1 MNNKNMMNNKKK
13 YGRDFMLVVVG
24 QIISLFGNAILRFSL
39 PLYLLRETGSSTL
52 FGIVT
57 ACSFLPVI
65 VLSMLG
71 GVLADRVNK
80 RNIMVCLDFLTAGV
94 ITVFSLLLGNA
105 PMIPLF
111 ITSLMLLYGISGTYQ
126 PAVQASI
133 PALVSKEKI
142 LPANAIVNQIGALAN
157 FMGPMI
163 GGMLYGAFG
172 IMIILKVSIICV
184 TLSALMEIFVQ
195 IPFQK
200 QQTRDKVLKIV
211 TGDLQ
216 ESIRFLRFEKPL
228 FIQICSVIAG
238 LNLFLSPMLAIGIP
252 VIVVDKLH
260 LTDGLL
266 GLTQG
271 MLAVG
276 GILGG
281 FLTVLLEKR
290 LRPQKAYIPLFL
302 CTVCSCL
309 MGLGMAIGPTP
320 MIKYVLLSVT
330 GLLVTI
336 FTTMFSI
343 QMLAVV
349 QAETPQRLIGKVVA
363 CIMTFIMCVQP
374 IGQLLYGFV
383 FERLP
388 GQPVIIIAASMISL
402 LIAIRSKKI
411 LMKLGGDNHH
421 DKESGE
427 NAVKRDT

>member
-1 MNNKNMMNNKKK
+1 MNNTKK
-13 YGRDFMLVVVG
+13 YGKDFTLVVVG
-24 QIISLFGNAILRFSL
+24 QIVSLFGNAILRFSL

-57 ACSFLPVI
+57 ACSFLPMI
-65 VLSMLG
+65 VLSLLG

-94 ITVFSLLLGNA
+94 ITVFSWLLGIV
-105 PMIPLF
+105 PIIPLF
-111 ITSLMLLYGISGTYQ
+111 ITVLMLLYGISGTYQ

-133 PALVSKEKI
+133 PALVPKEKI
-142 LPANAIVNQIGALAN
+142 LSANAIVNQIGALAN
-157 FMGPMI
+157 FIGPII

-172 IMIILKVSIICV
+172 IVIILKVSVLCFV
-184 TLSALMEIFVQ
+184 LSAVMEIFIK

-200 QQTRDKVLKIV
+200 QPTQDKVLQIAA
-211 TGDLQ
+211 GDLRD
-216 ESIRFLRFEKPL
+216 SIRFLRMEKPL
-228 FIQICSVIAG
+228 FVQICIVIAG
-238 LNLFLSPMLAIGIP
+238 LNLFLSPMMTIGIP

-281 FLTVLLEKR
+281 LLTVLLDKK
-290 LRPQKAYIPLFL
+290 LTPQTAYVPLFL
-302 CTVCSCL
+302 CTACSCL
-309 MGLGMAIGPTP
+309 MGFGMAIGQSP
-320 MIKYVLLSVT
+320 MIKYVILSVT
-330 GLLVTI
+330 GLSVTI

-349 QAETPQRLIGKVVA
+349 QAETPQHLIGKVVA

-374 IGQLLYGFV
+374 IGQLLYGFL
-383 FERLP
+383 FECLP
-388 GQPVIIIAASMISL
+388 SQPVIIIGASMISL
-402 LIAIRSKKI
+402 VIAVRSKKI
-411 LMKLGGDNHH
+411 LIKLGGSNHY
-421 DKESGE
+421 DEYSSG
-427 NAVKRDT
+427 NS

>member
-1 MNNKNMMNNKKK
+1 MNNTKK
-13 YGRDFMLVVVG
+13 YGKDFTLVVVG
-24 QIISLFGNAILRFSL
+24 QIVSLFGNAILRFSL

-57 ACSFLPVI
+57 ACSFLPMI
-65 VLSMLG
+65 VLSLLG

-94 ITVFSLLLGNA
+94 ITVFSWLLGIV
-105 PMIPLF
+105 PIIPLF
-111 ITSLMLLYGISGTYQ
+111 ITVLMLLYGISGTYQ

-133 PALVSKEKI
+133 PALVPKEKI
-142 LPANAIVNQIGALAN
+142 LSANAIVNQIGALAN
-157 FMGPMI
+157 FIGPII

-172 IMIILKVSIICV
+172 IVIILKVSVLCFV
-184 TLSALMEIFVQ
+184 LSAVMEIFIK

-200 QQTRDKVLKIV
+200 QPTQDKVLQIAA
-211 TGDLQ
+211 GDLQ
-216 ESIRFLRFEKPL
+216 DSIRFLRMEKPL
-228 FIQICSVIAG
+228 FVQICIVIAG
-238 LNLFLSPMLAIGIP
+238 LNLFLSPMLTIGIP

-281 FLTVLLEKR
+281 LLTVLLDKK
-290 LRPQKAYIPLFL
+290 LTPQTAYVPLFL
-302 CTVCSCL
+302 CTACSCL
-309 MGLGMAIGPTP
+309 MGFGMAIDQSP
-320 MIKYVLLSVT
+320 MIKYVILSVM
-330 GLLVTI
+330 GPSVTI

-349 QAETPQRLIGKVVA
+349 QAETPQHLIGKVVA

-374 IGQLLYGFV
+374 IGQLLYGFL
-383 FERLP
+383 FECLP
-388 GQPVIIIAASMISL
+388 SQPVIIIGASMISL
-402 LIAIRSKKI
+402 VIAVRSKKI
-411 LMKLGGDNHH
+411 LIKLGGNNHY
-421 DKESGE
+421 DEYSSG
-427 NAVKRDT
+427 NS

>member
-1 MNNKNMMNNKKK
+1 MNNTKK
-13 YGRDFMLVVVG
+13 YGKDFTLVVVG
-24 QIISLFGNAILRFSL
+24 QIVSLFGNAILRFSL

-57 ACSFLPVI
+57 ACSFLPMI
-65 VLSMLG
+65 VLSLLG

-94 ITVFSLLLGNA
+94 ITVFSWLLGIV
-105 PMIPLF
+105 PIIPLF
-111 ITSLMLLYGISGTYQ
+111 ITVLMLLYGISGTYQ

-133 PALVSKEKI
+133 PALVPKEKI
-142 LPANAIVNQIGALAN
+142 LSANAIVNQIGALAN
-157 FMGPMI
+157 FIGPII

-172 IMIILKVSIICV
+172 IVIILKVSVLCFV
-184 TLSALMEIFVQ
+184 LSAVMEIFIK

-200 QQTRDKVLKIV
+200 QPTQDKVLQIAA
-211 TGDLQ
+211 GDLRD
-216 ESIRFLRFEKPL
+216 SIRFLRMEKPL
-228 FIQICSVIAG
+228 FVQICIVIAG
-238 LNLFLSPMLAIGIP
+238 LNLFLSPMLTIGIP

-281 FLTVLLEKR
+281 LLTVLLDKK
-290 LRPQKAYIPLFL
+290 LTPQTAYVPLFL
-302 CTVCSCL
+302 CTACSCL
-309 MGLGMAIGPTP
+309 MGFGMAIGQSP
-320 MIKYVLLSVT
+320 MIKYIILSVT
-330 GLLVTI
+330 GLSVTI

-349 QAETPQRLIGKVVA
+349 QAETPQHLIGKVVA

-374 IGQLLYGFV
+374 IGQLLYGFL
-383 FERLP
+383 FECLP
-388 GQPVIIIAASMISL
+388 SQPVIIIGASMISL
-402 LIAIRSKKI
+402 VIAVRSKKI
-411 LMKLGGDNHH
+411 LIKLGGSNHY
-421 DKESGE
+421 DEYSSG
-427 NAVKRDT
+427 NS

>member
-1 MNNKNMMNNKKK
+1 MNNTKK
-13 YGRDFMLVVVG
+13 YGKDFTLVVVG
-24 QIISLFGNAILRFSL
+24 QIVSLFGNAILRFSL

-57 ACSFLPVI
+57 ACSFLPMI
-65 VLSMLG
+65 VLSLLG

-94 ITVFSLLLGNA
+94 ITVFSWLLGIV
-105 PMIPLF
+105 PIIPLF
-111 ITSLMLLYGISGTYQ
+111 ITVLMLLYGISGTYQ

-133 PALVSKEKI
+133 PALVPKEKI
-142 LPANAIVNQIGALAN
+142 LSANAIVNQIGALAN
-157 FMGPMI
+157 FIGPII

-172 IMIILKVSIICV
+172 IVIILKVSVLCFV
-184 TLSALMEIFVQ
+184 LSAVMEIFIK

-200 QQTRDKVLKIV
+200 QPTQDKVLQIAA
-211 TGDLQ
+211 GDLQ
-216 ESIRFLRFEKPL
+216 DSIRFLRMEKPL
-228 FIQICSVIAG
+228 FVQICIVIAG
-238 LNLFLSPMLAIGIP
+238 LNLFLSPMLTIGIP

-281 FLTVLLEKR
+281 LLTVLLDKK
-290 LRPQKAYIPLFL
+290 LTPQTAYVPLFL
-302 CTVCSCL
+302 CTACSCL
-309 MGLGMAIGPTP
+309 MGFGMAIGQSP
-320 MIKYVLLSVT
+320 MIKYIILSVT
-330 GLLVTI
+330 GLSVTI

-349 QAETPQRLIGKVVA
+349 QAETPQHLIGKVVA

-374 IGQLLYGFV
+374 IGQLLYGFL
-383 FERLP
+383 FECLP
-388 GQPVIIIAASMISL
+388 SQPVIIIGASMISL
-402 LIAIRSKKI
+402 VIAVRSKKI
-411 LMKLGGDNHH
+411 LIKLGGNNHY
-421 DKESGE
+421 DEYSSG
-427 NAVKRDT
+427 NS

>member
-1 MNNKNMMNNKKK
+1 MNNTKK
-13 YGRDFMLVVVG
+13 YGKDFTLVVVG
-24 QIISLFGNAILRFSL
+24 QIVSLFGNAILRFSL

-57 ACSFLPVI
+57 ACSFLPMI
-65 VLSMLG
+65 VLSLLG

-94 ITVFSLLLGNA
+94 ITVFSWLLGIV
-105 PMIPLF
+105 PIIPLF
-111 ITSLMLLYGISGTYQ
+111 ITVLMLLYGISGTYQ

-133 PALVSKEKI
+133 PALVPKEKI
-142 LPANAIVNQIGALAN
+142 LSANAIVNQIGALAN
-157 FMGPMI
+157 FIGPII

-172 IMIILKVSIICV
+172 IVIILKVSVLCFV
-184 TLSALMEIFVQ
+184 LSAVMEIFIK

-200 QQTRDKVLKIV
+200 QPTQDKVLQIAA
-211 TGDLQ
+211 GDLRD
-216 ESIRFLRFEKPL
+216 SIRFLRMEKPL
-228 FIQICSVIAG
+228 FVQICIVIAG
-238 LNLFLSPMLAIGIP
+238 LNLFLSPMLTIGIP

-281 FLTVLLEKR
+281 LLTVLLDKK
-290 LRPQKAYIPLFL
+290 LTPQTAYVPLFL
-302 CTVCSCL
+302 CTACSCL
-309 MGLGMAIGPTP
+309 MGFGMAIGQSP
-320 MIKYVLLSVT
+320 MIKYVILSVT
-330 GLLVTI
+330 GLSVTI

-349 QAETPQRLIGKVVA
+349 QAETPQHLIGKVVA

-374 IGQLLYGFV
+374 IGQLLYGFL
-383 FERLP
+383 FECLP
-388 GQPVIIIAASMISL
+388 SQPVIIIGASMISL
-402 LIAIRSKKI
+402 VIAVRSKKI
-411 LMKLGGDNHH
+411 LIKLGGNNHY
-421 DKESGE
+421 DEYSSG
-427 NAVKRDT
+427 NS

>member
-1 MNNKNMMNNKKK
+1 MNNTKK
-13 YGRDFMLVVVG
+13 YGKDFTLVVAG
-24 QIISLFGNAILRFSL
+24 QIVSLFGNAILRFSL

-57 ACSFLPVI
+57 ACSFLPMI
-65 VLSMLG
+65 VLSLLG

-94 ITVFSLLLGNA
+94 ITVFSWLLGIV
-105 PMIPLF
+105 PIIPLF
-111 ITSLMLLYGISGTYQ
+111 ITVLMLLYGISGTYQ

-133 PALVSKEKI
+133 PALVPKEKI
-142 LPANAIVNQIGALAN
+142 LSANAIVNQIGALAN
-157 FMGPMI
+157 FIGPII

-172 IMIILKVSIICV
+172 IVVILKVSILCFV
-184 TLSALMEIFVQ
+184 LSAVMEIFIK

-200 QQTRDKVLKIV
+200 QPTQDKVLQIV
-211 TGDLQ
+211 AGDLRD
-216 ESIRFLRFEKPL
+216 SIRFLRMEKPL
-228 FIQICSVIAG
+228 FVQICIVIAG
-238 LNLFLSPMLAIGIP
+238 LNLFLSPMLTIGIP

-281 FLTVLLEKR
+281 LLTVLLEKR
-290 LRPQKAYIPLFL
+290 LTPQTAYVPLFL
-302 CTVCSCL
+302 CTACSCL
-309 MGLGMAIGPTP
+309 MGFGMAIGQSP
-320 MIKYVLLSVT
+320 MIKYIILSVT
-330 GLLVTI
+330 GLSVTI

-349 QAETPQRLIGKVVA
+349 QAETPHHLIGKVVA

-374 IGQLLYGFV
+374 IGQLLYGFL
-383 FERLP
+383 FECLP
-388 GQPVIIIAASMISL
+388 SQPVIIIGASMISL
-402 LIAIRSKKI
+402 VIAMRSKKI
-411 LMKLGGDNHH
+411 LIKLGGSNHY
-421 DKESGE
+421 DEYSSG
-427 NAVKRDT
+427 NS

>member
-1 MNNKNMMNNKKK
+1 MNNTKK
-13 YGRDFMLVVVG
+13 YGKDFTLVVVG
-24 QIISLFGNAILRFSL
+24 QIVSLFGNAILRFSL

-57 ACSFLPVI
+57 ACSFLPMI
-65 VLSMLG
+65 VLSLLG

-94 ITVFSLLLGNA
+94 ITVFSWLLGIV
-105 PMIPLF
+105 PIIPLF
-111 ITSLMLLYGISGTYQ
+111 ITVLMLLYGISGTYQ

-133 PALVSKEKI
+133 PALVPKEKI
-142 LPANAIVNQIGALAN
+142 LSANAIVNQIGALAN
-157 FMGPMI
+157 FIGPII

-172 IMIILKVSIICV
+172 IVIILKVSVLCFV
-184 TLSALMEIFVQ
+184 LSAVMEIFIK

-200 QQTRDKVLKIV
+200 QPTQDKVLQIAA
-211 TGDLQ
+211 GDLRD
-216 ESIRFLRFEKPL
+216 SIRFLRMEKPL
-228 FIQICSVIAG
+228 FVQICIVRAG
-238 LNLFLSPMLAIGIP
+238 LNLFLSPMLTIGIP

-281 FLTVLLEKR
+281 LLTVLLDKK
-290 LRPQKAYIPLFL
+290 LTPQTAYVPLFL
-302 CTVCSCL
+302 CTACSCL
-309 MGLGMAIGPTP
+309 MGFGMAIGQSP
-320 MIKYVLLSVT
+320 MIKYVILSVT
-330 GLLVTI
+330 GLSVTI

-349 QAETPQRLIGKVVA
+349 QAETPQHLIGKVVA

-374 IGQLLYGFV
+374 IGQLLYGFL
-383 FERLP
+383 FECLP
-388 GQPVIIIAASMISL
+388 SQPVIIIGASMISL
-402 LIAIRSKKI
+402 VIAVRSKKI
-411 LMKLGGDNHH
+411 LIKLGGSNHY
-421 DKESGE
+421 DEYSSG
-427 NAVKRDT
+427 NS

>member
-1 MNNKNMMNNKKK
+1 M
-13 YGRDFMLVVVG
+13 VVG
-24 QIISLFGNAILRFSL
+24 QIVSLFGNAILRFSL

-57 ACSFLPVI
+57 ACSFLPMI
-65 VLSMLG
+65 VLSLLG

-94 ITVFSLLLGNA
+94 ITVFSWLLGIV
-105 PMIPLF
+105 PIIPLF
-111 ITSLMLLYGISGTYQ
+111 ITVLMLLYGISGTYQ

-133 PALVSKEKI
+133 PALVPKEKI
-142 LPANAIVNQIGALAN
+142 LSANAIVNQIGALAN
-157 FMGPMI
+157 FIGPII

-172 IMIILKVSIICV
+172 IVIILKVSVLCFV
-184 TLSALMEIFVQ
+184 LSAVMEIFIK

-200 QQTRDKVLKIV
+200 QPTQDKVLQIAA
-211 TGDLQ
+211 GDLRD
-216 ESIRFLRFEKPL
+216 SIRFLRMEKPL
-228 FIQICSVIAG
+228 FVQICIVIAG
-238 LNLFLSPMLAIGIP
+238 LNLFLSPMLTIGIP

-281 FLTVLLEKR
+281 LLTVLLDKK
-290 LRPQKAYIPLFL
+290 LTPQTAYVPLFL
-302 CTVCSCL
+302 CTACSCL
-309 MGLGMAIGPTP
+309 MGFGMAIGQSP
-320 MIKYVLLSVT
+320 MIKYVILSVT
-330 GLLVTI
+330 GLSVTI

-349 QAETPQRLIGKVVA
+349 QAETPQHLIGKVVA

-374 IGQLLYGFV
+374 IGQLLYGFL
-383 FERLP
+383 FECLP
-388 GQPVIIIAASMISL
+388 SQPVIIIGASMISL
-402 LIAIRSKKI
+402 VIAVRSKKI
-411 LMKLGGDNHH
+411 LIKLGGSNHY
-421 DKESGE
+421 DEYSSG
-427 NAVKRDT
+427 NS

>member
-1 MNNKNMMNNKKK
+1 MNNTKK
-13 YGRDFMLVVVG
+13 YGKDFTLVVVG
-24 QIISLFGNAILRFSL
+24 QIVSLFGNAILRFSL

-57 ACSFLPVI
+57 ACSFLPMI
-65 VLSMLG
+65 VLSLLG

-94 ITVFSLLLGNA
+94 ITVFSWLLGIV
-105 PMIPLF
+105 PIIPLF
-111 ITSLMLLYGISGTYQ
+111 ITVLMLLYGISGTYQ

-133 PALVSKEKI
+133 PALVPKEKI
-142 LPANAIVNQIGALAN
+142 LSANAIVNQIGALAN
-157 FMGPMI
+157 FIGPII

-172 IMIILKVSIICV
+172 IVIILKVSVLCFV
-184 TLSALMEIFVQ
+184 LSAVMEIFIK

-200 QQTRDKVLKIV
+200 QPTQDKVLQIAA
-211 TGDLQ
+211 GDLRD
-216 ESIRFLRFEKPL
+216 SIRFLRMEKPL
-228 FIQICSVIAG
+228 FVQICIVIAG
-238 LNLFLSPMLAIGIP
+238 LNLFLSPMLTIGIP

-281 FLTVLLEKR
+281 LLTVLLDKK
-290 LRPQKAYIPLFL
+290 LTPQTAYVPLFL
-302 CTVCSCL
+302 CTACSCL
-309 MGLGMAIGPTP
+309 MGFGMAIGQSP
-320 MIKYVLLSVT
+320 MIKYVILSVM
-330 GLLVTI
+330 GPSVTI

-349 QAETPQRLIGKVVA
+349 QAETPQHLIGKVVA

-374 IGQLLYGFV
+374 IGQLLYGFL
-383 FERLP
+383 FECLP
-388 GQPVIIIAASMISL
+388 SQPVIIIGASMISL
-402 LIAIRSKKI
+402 VIAVRSKKI
-411 LMKLGGDNHH
+411 LIKLGGSNHY
-421 DKESGE
+421 DEYSSG
-427 NAVKRDT
+427 NS

>member
-1 MNNKNMMNNKKK
+1 MNNTKK
-13 YGRDFMLVVVG
+13 YGKDFTLVVVG
-24 QIISLFGNAILRFSL
+24 QIVSLFGNAILRFSL

-57 ACSFLPVI
+57 ACSFLPMI
-65 VLSMLG
+65 MLSLLG

-94 ITVFSLLLGNA
+94 ITVFSWLLGIV
-105 PMIPLF
+105 PIIPLF
-111 ITSLMLLYGISGTYQ
+111 ITVLMLLYGISGTYQ

-133 PALVSKEKI
+133 PALVPKEKI
-142 LPANAIVNQIGALAN
+142 LSANAIVNQIGALAN
-157 FMGPMI
+157 FIGPII

-172 IMIILKVSIICV
+172 IVIILKVSVLCFV
-184 TLSALMEIFVQ
+184 LSAVMEIFIK

-200 QQTRDKVLKIV
+200 QPTQDKVLQIAA
-211 TGDLQ
+211 GDLRD
-216 ESIRFLRFEKPL
+216 SIRFLRIEKPL
-228 FIQICSVIAG
+228 FVQICIVIAG
-238 LNLFLSPMLAIGIP
+238 LNLFLSPMLTIGIP

-281 FLTVLLEKR
+281 LLMVLLDKK
-290 LRPQKAYIPLFL
+290 LTPQTAYVPLFL
-302 CTVCSCL
+302 CTACSCL
-309 MGLGMAIGPTP
+309 MGFGMAIGQSP
-320 MIKYVLLSVT
+320 MIKYIILSVT
-330 GLLVTI
+330 GLSVTI

-349 QAETPQRLIGKVVA
+349 QAETPQHLIGKVVA

-374 IGQLLYGFV
+374 IGQLLYGFL
-383 FERLP
+383 FECLP
-388 GQPVIIIAASMISL
+388 SQPVIIIGASMISL
-402 LIAIRSKKI
+402 VIAVRSKKI
-411 LMKLGGDNHH
+411 LIKLGGNNHY
-421 DKESGE
+421 DEYSSG
-427 NAVKRDT
+427 NS

>member
-1 MNNKNMMNNKKK
+1 MNNTKK
-13 YGRDFMLVVVG
+13 YGKDFTLVVVG
-24 QIISLFGNAILRFSL
+24 QIVSLFGNAILRFSL

-57 ACSFLPVI
+57 ACSFLPMI
-65 VLSMLG
+65 MLSLLG

-94 ITVFSLLLGNA
+94 ITVFSWLLGIV
-105 PMIPLF
+105 PIIPLF
-111 ITSLMLLYGISGTYQ
+111 ITVLMLLYGISGTYQ

-133 PALVSKEKI
+133 PALVPKEKI
-142 LPANAIVNQIGALAN
+142 LSANAIVNQIGALAN
-157 FMGPMI
+157 FIGPII

-172 IMIILKVSIICV
+172 IVIILKVSVLCFV
-184 TLSALMEIFVQ
+184 LSAVMEIFIK

-200 QQTRDKVLKIV
+200 QPTQDKVLQIAA
-211 TGDLQ
+211 GDLRD
-216 ESIRFLRFEKPL
+216 SIRFLRIEKPL
-228 FIQICSVIAG
+228 FVQICIVIAG
-238 LNLFLSPMLAIGIP
+238 LNLFLSPMLTIGIP

-281 FLTVLLEKR
+281 LLTVLLDKK
-290 LRPQKAYIPLFL
+290 LTPQTAYVPLFL
-302 CTVCSCL
+302 CTACSCL
-309 MGLGMAIGPTP
+309 MGFGMAIGQSP
-320 MIKYVLLSVT
+320 MIKYIILSVT
-330 GLLVTI
+330 GLSVTI

-349 QAETPQRLIGKVVA
+349 QAETPQHLIGKVVA

-374 IGQLLYGFV
+374 IGQLLYGFL
-383 FERLP
+383 FECLP
-388 GQPVIIIAASMISL
+388 SQPVIIIGASMISL
-402 LIAIRSKKI
+402 VIAVRSKKI
-411 LMKLGGDNHH
+411 LIKLGGNNHY
-421 DKESGE
+421 DEDSSG
-427 NAVKRDT
+427 NS

>member
-1 MNNKNMMNNKKK
+1 MMNNTKK
-13 YGRDFMLVVVG
+13 YGKDFTLVVVG
-24 QIISLFGNAILRFSL
+24 QIVSLFGNAILRFSL

-57 ACSFLPVI
+57 ACSFLPMI
-65 VLSMLG
+65 VLSLLG

-94 ITVFSLLLGNA
+94 ITVFSWLLGIV
-105 PMIPLF
+105 PIIPLF
-111 ITSLMLLYGISGTYQ
+111 ITVLMLLYGISGTYQ

-133 PALVSKEKI
+133 PALVPKEKI
-142 LPANAIVNQIGALAN
+142 LSANAIVNQIGALAN
-157 FMGPMI
+157 FIGPII

-172 IMIILKVSIICV
+172 IVIILKVSVLCFV
-184 TLSALMEIFVQ
+184 LSAVMEIFIK

-200 QQTRDKVLKIV
+200 QPTQDKVLQIAA
-211 TGDLQ
+211 GDLRD
-216 ESIRFLRFEKPL
+216 SIRFLRMEKPL
-228 FIQICSVIAG
+228 FVQICIVIAG
-238 LNLFLSPMLAIGIP
+238 LNLFLSPMLTIGIP

-281 FLTVLLEKR
+281 LLTVLLDKK
-290 LRPQKAYIPLFL
+290 LTPQTAYVPLFL
-302 CTVCSCL
+302 CTACSCL
-309 MGLGMAIGPTP
+309 MGFGMAIGQSP
-320 MIKYVLLSVT
+320 MIKYVILSVT
-330 GLLVTI
+330 GLSVTI

-349 QAETPQRLIGKVVA
+349 QAETPQHLIGKVVA

-374 IGQLLYGFV
+374 IGQLLYGFL
-383 FERLP
+383 FECLP
-388 GQPVIIIAASMISL
+388 SQPVIIIGASMISL
-402 LIAIRSKKI
+402 VIAVRSKKI
-411 LMKLGGDNHH
+411 LIKLGGSNHY
-421 DKESGE
+421 DEYSSG
-427 NAVKRDT
+427 NS

>member
-1 MNNKNMMNNKKK
+1 MNNTKK
-13 YGRDFMLVVVG
+13 YGKDFTLVVVG
-24 QIISLFGNAILRFSL
+24 QIVSLFGNAILRFSL

-57 ACSFLPVI
+57 ACSFLPMI
-65 VLSMLG
+65 VLSLLG

-94 ITVFSLLLGNA
+94 ITVFSWLLGIV
-105 PMIPLF
+105 PIIPLF
-111 ITSLMLLYGISGTYQ
+111 ITVLMLLYGISGTYQ

-133 PALVSKEKI
+133 PALVPKEKI
-142 LPANAIVNQIGALAN
+142 LSANAIVNQIGALAN
-157 FMGPMI
+157 FIGPII

-172 IMIILKVSIICV
+172 FVVILKVSVLCFV
-184 TLSALMEIFVQ
+184 LSAVMEIFIQ

-200 QQTRDKVLKIV
+200 QPTQDKVLQIAA
-211 TGDLQ
+211 GDLRD
-216 ESIRFLRFEKPL
+216 SIRFLRIEKPL
-228 FIQICSVIAG
+228 FVQICIVIAG
-238 LNLFLSPMLAIGIP
+238 LNLFLSPMLTIGIP

-281 FLTVLLEKR
+281 LLTVLLDKK
-290 LRPQKAYIPLFL
+290 LTPQTAYVPLFL
-302 CTVCSCL
+302 CTACSCL
-309 MGLGMAIGPTP
+309 MGFGMAIGQSP
-320 MIKYVLLSVT
+320 MIKYIILSVT
-330 GLLVTI
+330 GLSVTI

-349 QAETPQRLIGKVVA
+349 QAETPQHLIGKVVA

-374 IGQLLYGFV
+374 IGQLLYGFL
-383 FERLP
+383 FECLP
-388 GQPVIIIAASMISL
+388 SQPVIIIGASMISL
-402 LIAIRSKKI
+402 VIAVRSKKI
-411 LMKLGGDNHH
+411 FFKLGGNNHY
-421 DKESGE
+421 DEYSSG
-427 NAVKRDT
+427 NS

>member
-1 MNNKNMMNNKKK
+1 MNNTKK
-13 YGRDFMLVVVG
+13 YGKDFTLVVVG
-24 QIISLFGNAILRFSL
+24 QIVSLFGNAILRFSL

-57 ACSFLPVI
+57 ACSFLPMI
-65 VLSMLG
+65 VLSLLG

-94 ITVFSLLLGNA
+94 ITVFSWLLGIVSI
-105 PMIPLF
+105 IPLF
-111 ITSLMLLYGISGTYQ
+111 ITVLMLLYGISGTYQ

-133 PALVSKEKI
+133 PALVPKEKI
-142 LPANAIVNQIGALAN
+142 LSANAIVNQIGALAN
-157 FMGPMI
+157 FIGPII

-172 IMIILKVSIICV
+172 FVVILKVSVLCFV
-184 TLSALMEIFVQ
+184 LSAVMEIFIK

-200 QQTRDKVLKIV
+200 QPTQDKVLQIAA
-211 TGDLQ
+211 GDLRD
-216 ESIRFLRFEKPL
+216 SIRFLRMEKPL
-228 FIQICSVIAG
+228 FVQICIVIAG
-238 LNLFLSPMLAIGIP
+238 LNLFLSPMLTIGIP

-281 FLTVLLEKR
+281 LLTVLLDKK
-290 LRPQKAYIPLFL
+290 LTPQTAYVPLFL
-302 CTVCSCL
+302 CTACSCL
-309 MGLGMAIGPTP
+309 MGFGMAIGQSP
-320 MIKYVLLSVT
+320 MIKYVILSVT
-330 GLLVTI
+330 GLSVTI

-349 QAETPQRLIGKVVA
+349 QAETPQHLIGKVVA

-374 IGQLLYGFV
+374 IGQLLYGFL
-383 FERLP
+383 FECLP
-388 GQPVIIIAASMISL
+388 SQPVIIIGASMISL
-402 LIAIRSKKI
+402 VIAVRSKKI
-411 LMKLGGDNHH
+411 LIKLGGSNHY
-421 DKESGE
+421 DEYSSG
-427 NAVKRDT
+427 NS

>member
-1 MNNKNMMNNKKK
+1 MNNTKK
-13 YGRDFMLVVVG
+13 YGKDFTLVVVG
-24 QIISLFGNAILRFSL
+24 QIVSLFGNAILRFSL

-57 ACSFLPVI
+57 ACSFLPMI
-65 VLSMLG
+65 VLSLLG

-94 ITVFSLLLGNA
+94 ITVFSWLLGIL
-105 PMIPLF
+105 PIIPLF
-111 ITSLMLLYGISGTYQ
+111 ITVLMLLYGISGTYQ

-133 PALVSKEKI
+133 PALVPKEKI
-142 LPANAIVNQIGALAN
+142 LSANAIVNQIGALAN
-157 FMGPMI
+157 FIGPII

-172 IMIILKVSIICV
+172 IVIILKVSVLCFV
-184 TLSALMEIFVQ
+184 LSAVMEIFIK

-200 QQTRDKVLKIV
+200 QPTQDKVLQIAA
-211 TGDLQ
+211 GDLRD
-216 ESIRFLRFEKPL
+216 SIRFLRIEKPL
-228 FIQICSVIAG
+228 FVQICIVIAG
-238 LNLFLSPMLAIGIP
+238 LNLFLSPMLTIGIP

-281 FLTVLLEKR
+281 LLTVLLDKK
-290 LRPQKAYIPLFL
+290 LTPQTAYVPLFL
-302 CTVCSCL
+302 CTACSCL
-309 MGLGMAIGPTP
+309 MGFGMAIGQSP
-320 MIKYVLLSVT
+320 MIKYIILSVT
-330 GLLVTI
+330 GLSVTI

-349 QAETPQRLIGKVVA
+349 QAETPQHLIGKVVA

-374 IGQLLYGFV
+374 IGQLLYGFL
-383 FERLP
+383 FECLP
-388 GQPVIIIAASMISL
+388 SQPVIIIGASMISL
-402 LIAIRSKKI
+402 VIAVRSKKI
-411 LMKLGGDNHH
+411 LIKLGGNNHY
-421 DKESGE
+421 DEYSSG
-427 NAVKRDT
+427 NS

>member
-1 MNNKNMMNNKKK
+1 MNNTKK
-13 YGRDFMLVVVG
+13 YGKDFTLVVVG
-24 QIISLFGNAILRFSL
+24 QIVSLFGNAILRFSL

-57 ACSFLPVI
+57 ACSFLPMI
-65 VLSMLG
+65 MLSLLG

-94 ITVFSLLLGNA
+94 ITVFSWLLGIV
-105 PMIPLF
+105 PIIPLF
-111 ITSLMLLYGISGTYQ
+111 ITVLMLLYGISGTYQ

-133 PALVSKEKI
+133 PALVPKEKI
-142 LPANAIVNQIGALAN
+142 LSANAIVNQIGALAN
-157 FMGPMI
+157 FIGPII

-172 IMIILKVSIICV
+172 IVIILKVSVLCFV
-184 TLSALMEIFVQ
+184 LSAVMEIFIK

-200 QQTRDKVLKIV
+200 QPTQDKVLQIAA
-211 TGDLQ
+211 GDLRD
-216 ESIRFLRFEKPL
+216 SIRFLRIEKPL
-228 FIQICSVIAG
+228 FVQICIVIAG
-238 LNLFLSPMLAIGIP
+238 LNLFLSPMLTIGIP

-281 FLTVLLEKR
+281 LLTVLLDKK
-290 LRPQKAYIPLFL
+290 LTPQTAYVPLFL
-302 CTVCSCL
+302 CTACSCL
-309 MGLGMAIGPTP
+309 MGFGMAIGQSP
-320 MIKYVLLSVT
+320 MIKYIILSVT
-330 GLLVTI
+330 GLSVTI

-349 QAETPQRLIGKVVA
+349 QAETPQHLIGKVVA

-374 IGQLLYGFV
+374 IGQLLYGFL
-383 FERLP
+383 FECLP
-388 GQPVIIIAASMISL
+388 SQPVIIIGASMISL
-402 LIAIRSKKI
+402 VIAVRSKKI
-411 LMKLGGDNHH
+411 LIKLGGNNHY
-421 DKESGE
+421 DEYSGG
-427 NAVKRDT
+427 NS

>member
-1 MNNKNMMNNKKK
+1 MNNTKK
-13 YGRDFMLVVVG
+13 YGKDFTLVVVG
-24 QIISLFGNAILRFSL
+24 QIVSLFGNAILRFSL

-57 ACSFLPVI
+57 ACSFLPMI
-65 VLSMLG
+65 VLSLLG

-94 ITVFSLLLGNA
+94 ITVFSWLLGII
-105 PMIPLF
+105 PIIPLF
-111 ITSLMLLYGISGTYQ
+111 ITVLMLLYGISGTYQ

-133 PALVSKEKI
+133 PALVPKEKI
-142 LPANAIVNQIGALAN
+142 LSANAIVNQIGALAN
-157 FMGPMI
+157 FIGPII

-172 IMIILKVSIICV
+172 IVIILKVSVLCFV
-184 TLSALMEIFVQ
+184 LSAVMEIFIK

-200 QQTRDKVLKIV
+200 QPTQDKVLQIAA
-211 TGDLQ
+211 GDLRD
-216 ESIRFLRFEKPL
+216 SIRFLRMEKPL
-228 FIQICSVIAG
+228 FVQICIVIAG
-238 LNLFLSPMLAIGIP
+238 LNLFLSPMLTIGIP

-281 FLTVLLEKR
+281 LLTVLLDKK
-290 LRPQKAYIPLFL
+290 LTPQTAYVPLFL
-302 CTVCSCL
+302 CTACSCL
-309 MGLGMAIGPTP
+309 MGFGMAIGQSP
-320 MIKYVLLSVT
+320 MIKYIILSVT
-330 GLLVTI
+330 GLSVTI

-349 QAETPQRLIGKVVA
+349 QAETPQHLIGKVVA

-374 IGQLLYGFV
+374 IGQLLYGFL
-383 FERLP
+383 FECLP
-388 GQPVIIIAASMISL
+388 SQPVIIIGASMISL
-402 LIAIRSKKI
+402 VIAVRSKKI
-411 LMKLGGDNHH
+411 LIKLGGNNHY
-421 DKESGE
+421 DEYSSG
-427 NAVKRDT
+427 NS

>member
-1 MNNKNMMNNKKK
+1 MNNTKK
-13 YGRDFMLVVVG
+13 YGKDFTLVIVG
-24 QIISLFGNAILRFSL
+24 QIVSLFGNAILRFSL

-57 ACSFLPVI
+57 ACSFLPMI
-65 VLSMLG
+65 VLSLLG

-94 ITVFSLLLGNA
+94 ITVFSWLLGIV
-105 PMIPLF
+105 PIIPLF
-111 ITSLMLLYGISGTYQ
+111 ITVLMLLYGISGTYQ

-133 PALVSKEKI
+133 PALVPKEKI
-142 LPANAIVNQIGALAN
+142 LSANAIVNQIGALAN
-157 FMGPMI
+157 FIGPII

-172 IMIILKVSIICV
+172 IVIILKVSVLCFV
-184 TLSALMEIFVQ
+184 LSAVMEIFIK

-200 QQTRDKVLKIV
+200 QPTQDKVLQIAA
-211 TGDLQ
+211 GDLQ
-216 ESIRFLRFEKPL
+216 DSIRFLRMEKPL
-228 FIQICSVIAG
+228 FVQICIVIAG
-238 LNLFLSPMLAIGIP
+238 LNLFLSPMLTIGIP

-281 FLTVLLEKR
+281 LLTVLLDKK
-290 LRPQKAYIPLFL
+290 LTPQTAYVPLFL
-302 CTVCSCL
+302 CTACSCL
-309 MGLGMAIGPTP
+309 MGFGMAIGQSP
-320 MIKYVLLSVT
+320 MIKYIILSVT
-330 GLLVTI
+330 GLSVTI

-349 QAETPQRLIGKVVA
+349 QAETPQHLIGKVVA

-374 IGQLLYGFV
+374 IGQLLYGFL
-383 FERLP
+383 FECLP
-388 GQPVIIIAASMISL
+388 SQPVIIIGASMISL
-402 LIAIRSKKI
+402 VIAVRSKKI
-411 LMKLGGDNHH
+411 LIKLGGNNHY
-421 DKESGE
+421 DEYSSG
-427 NAVKRDT
+427 NS

>member
-1 MNNKNMMNNKKK
+1 MNNTKK
-13 YGRDFMLVVVG
+13 YGKDFTLVVVG
-24 QIISLFGNAILRFSL
+24 QIVSLFGNAILRFSL

-57 ACSFLPVI
+57 ACSFLPMI
-65 VLSMLG
+65 VLSLLG

-94 ITVFSLLLGNA
+94 ITVFSWLLGIV
-105 PMIPLF
+105 PIIPLF
-111 ITSLMLLYGISGTYQ
+111 ITVLMLLYGISGTYQ

-133 PALVSKEKI
+133 PALVPKEKI
-142 LPANAIVNQIGALAN
+142 LSANAIVNQIGALAN
-157 FMGPMI
+157 FIGPII

-172 IMIILKVSIICV
+172 FVVILKVSVLCFV
-184 TLSALMEIFVQ
+184 LSAVMEIFIK

-200 QQTRDKVLKIV
+200 QPTQDKVLQIAA
-211 TGDLQ
+211 GDLRD
-216 ESIRFLRFEKPL
+216 SIRFLRMEKPL
-228 FIQICSVIAG
+228 FVQICIVIAG
-238 LNLFLSPMLAIGIP
+238 LNLFLSPMLTIGIP

-281 FLTVLLEKR
+281 LLTVLLDKK
-290 LRPQKAYIPLFL
+290 LTPQTAYVPLFL
-302 CTVCSCL
+302 CTACSCL
-309 MGLGMAIGPTP
+309 MGFGMAIGQSP
-320 MIKYVLLSVT
+320 MIKYVILSVT
-330 GLLVTI
+330 GLSVTI

-349 QAETPQRLIGKVVA
+349 QAETPQHLIGKVVA

-374 IGQLLYGFV
+374 IGQLLYGFL
-383 FERLP
+383 FECLP
-388 GQPVIIIAASMISL
+388 SQPVIIIGASMISL
-402 LIAIRSKKI
+402 VIAVRSKKI
-411 LMKLGGDNHH
+411 LIKLGGNNHY
-421 DKESGE
+421 DEYSSG
-427 NAVKRDT
+427 NS